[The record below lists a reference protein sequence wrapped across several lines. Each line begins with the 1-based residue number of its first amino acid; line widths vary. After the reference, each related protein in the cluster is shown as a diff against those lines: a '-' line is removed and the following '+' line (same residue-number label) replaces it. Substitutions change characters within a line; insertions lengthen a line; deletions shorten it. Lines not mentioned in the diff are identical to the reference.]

1 MDFNNCKTACKGI
14 DVVFNLIGIKTSPK
28 IIQEKP
34 ADIFVSYLRFNTN
47 IIEAARQENVKWF
60 LYVSTIGVYTPDD
73 VMEEDSLWSGFPSKH
88 DWYGGWAKR
97 IGEMQLE
104 TYKIQY
110 GLKNYSIVRPANV
123 YGPYDDFSSTSMVI
137 PSLIKRIYNEF
148 VDLKIYIHTW
158 NIFANNISWRNIEI
172 NNNIV
177 DDNIIFN
184 YFDDLKFLIKKII
197 IDDDT
202 KINLIGNLNGNVASS
217 RMPLK
222 GWKNYWYGQY
232 SIINYIYNTNIDK
245 NEILINT
252 RFDLLSNSYYFNNI
266 EVIYFIKKNNNK
278 SYIKNKFLIENEL
291 LNDIWCTGVDNIY
304 IGNIDTMYKLIHK
317 FYYEL
322 DNIIKI
328 NNKIIH
334 QEYLVVIVNSEI

>member
-1 MDFNNCKTACKGI
+1 MNLNGKNILVTGGTGMIGQQLIKLLHKEGANITVVSLDSPKIVPKNIKFLNLDLMDFNNCKTACKGI

-60 LYVSTIGVYTPDD
+60 LYVSTIGVYSPDE

-137 PSLIKRIYNEF
+137 PSLIKRIYNKENPF
-148 VDLKIYIHTW
+148 IVWGDGSSIRDFIYSEDVAKAM
-158 NIFANNISWRNIEI
+158 IFAVVNEI
-172 NNNIV
+172 NEPLNVGSGEGISIKELV
-177 DDNIIFN
+177 DTCISISEYSPDVIWDVEKPSGDKKRILNTEKMKKYGFN
-184 YFDDLKFLIKKII
+184 PTIKLKDGL
-197 IDDDT
+197 T
-202 KINLIGNLNGNVASS
+202 ETLNWYTVKSQFTENSRYNVF
-217 RMPLK
+217 
-222 GWKNYWYGQY
+222 
-232 SIINYIYNTNIDK
+232 NTNV
-245 NEILINT
+245 IL
-252 RFDLLSNSYYFNNI
+252 
-266 EVIYFIKKNNNK
+266 
-278 SYIKNKFLIENEL
+278 
-291 LNDIWCTGVDNIY
+291 
-304 IGNIDTMYKLIHK
+304 
-317 FYYEL
+317 
-322 DNIIKI
+322 
-328 NNKIIH
+328 
-334 QEYLVVIVNSEI
+334 